1 MIHVSSLLRV
11 ADNSGVRT
19 VKCIKI
25 LGGSFVKTASIGGL
39 IVVSIQSLKPKYSNL
54 TKLKKGDICYGVIA
68 RTKKKI
74 ICKDGSVFKFNS
86 NVLFLLDKTKK
97 AIGTRLTGV
106 VVESLRRR
114 KIMKTI
120 SISAQFF

>member
-54 TKLKKGDICYGVIA
+54 TKLKKGDICYGVIV
-68 RTKKKI
+68 RTKKK
-74 ICKDGSVFKFNS
+74 
-86 NVLFLLDKTKK
+86 LFVKMVQFLNLIAMYCFYLIKQKKLLE
-97 AIGTRLTGV
+97 LV
-106 VVESLRRR
+106 
-114 KIMKTI
+114 
-120 SISAQFF
+120 